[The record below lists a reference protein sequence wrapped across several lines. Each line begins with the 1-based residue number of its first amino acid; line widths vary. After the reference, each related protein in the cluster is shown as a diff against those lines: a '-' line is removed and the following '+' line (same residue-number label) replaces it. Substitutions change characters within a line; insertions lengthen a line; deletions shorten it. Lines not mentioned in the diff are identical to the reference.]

1 VSGEFPGERAR
12 VERWEVAMV
21 EVYSPSGYTGLAS
34 HPDSRFVNVC
44 EPPHDLARH
53 DFASSNLPSPLST
66 VPSISCMIMD
76 VVIGDNVEADGANCD
91 RVHTGARPRSIS
103 RRHHVDRVNM
113 S

>member
-1 VSGEFPGERAR
+1 
-12 VERWEVAMV
+12 MV

-44 EPPHDLARH
+44 EPPHNLARH
-53 DFASSNLPSPLST
+53 DFASLNLPSPVST
-66 VPSISCMIMD
+66 VLSISCTVMD
-76 VVIGDNVEADGANCD
+76 VVIGGSVEADGASCD

-103 RRHHVDRVNM
+103 RRHHVNGVNM